1 MNPEAKGLKVCSFN
15 TRSLQKHMEDV
26 RSDPVL
32 MQSHINCL
40 QETWL
45 KVGEE
50 EDKGL
55 FTYYVSRER
64 GVQQMLTKADEGGR
78 GVSQLLTKADKGGR
92 G

>member
-45 KVGEE
+45 KVGDE
-50 EDKGL
+50 EDKR
-55 FTYYVSRER
+55 Y
-64 GVQQMLTKADEGGR
+64 
-78 GVSQLLTKADKGGR
+78 QLRA
-92 G
+92 

>member
-64 GVQQMLTKADEGGR
+64 GRGSANTDEGGR
-78 GVSQLLTKADKGGR
+78 GGQPKADHC
-92 G
+92 